1 MSENAA
7 RNYEDDIYFTAS
19 LLEFTARTTH
29 NRIADV
35 AKAVGVEGIALIDR
49 FASVSH
55 CLSFEENRDELVE
68 RYHITEGTFD
78 PLSTKPEGIE
88 EPSFLSIGRSYSN
101 LVMDVE
107 KEPENYPQA
116 LYDILC
122 SPISQEMSN
131 YRSAFFCSPRDYLLY
146 AYQTLGATKTA

>member
-1 MSENAA
+1 MSESYT

-35 AKAVGVEGIALIDR
+35 AKAVGVSGIARINQ
-49 FASVSH
+49 FAQVSH

-68 RYHITEGTFD
+68 KYHIEEGSFD
-78 PLSTKPEGIE
+78 PLGTKPEKIA
-88 EPSFLSIGRSYSN
+88 EPGFLSIGRSYSN
-101 LVMDVE
+101 LVVDVE
-107 KEPENYPQA
+107 KNPENYPQT

-122 SPISQEMSN
+122 SPVSREMSN

-146 AYQTLGATKTA
+146 AYQTLGAQRTA